1 MHKEENSIP
10 IEQIRH
16 FCFFIVIF
24 WLFQWGDIN
33 PWGIGGFSTSSMSFL
48 GGFPNTSYGWFFF
61 IKNNYFTAIHRYKK
75 QKFN

>member
-16 FCFFIVIF
+16 FYFFIVIF
-24 WLFQWGDIN
+24 WLYQWGDIN

-48 GGFPNTSYGWFFF
+48 GAFPIPAMAGFFL
-61 IKNNYFTAIHRYKK
+61 
-75 QKFN
+75 